1 MGKWNATTSWL
12 DRRYRGFESRHLHNK
27 PSTRTGSDGN
37 EQDWIVLAD
46 RTTEHGYGRNS
57 GKWNDRFGIA
67 YVDVGDQQALSI
79 EAVDFITQGRDS
91 TDNPMLL
98 TDALAGETT
107 FGYQLCDLN
116 PGGQIIFA
124 DDNTLVSSGTL
135 GVEPTTDQ
143 FSHAADFYP
152 DVYGKLD
159 ESRMV
164 VNDQL
169 YFTAIASGTYDANES
184 ADVTVRIKARIVKLS
199 TKDWMAIAIQST
211 ASDN

>member
-1 MGKWNATTSWL
+1 
-12 DRRYRGFESRHLHNK
+12 
-27 PSTRTGSDGN
+27 
-37 EQDWIVLAD
+37 
-46 RTTEHGYGRNS
+46 
-57 GKWNDRFGIA
+57 
-67 YVDVGDQQALSI
+67 
-79 EAVDFITQGRDS
+79 
-91 TDNPMLL
+91 MLL

-152 DVYGKLD
+152 AVYGKLD